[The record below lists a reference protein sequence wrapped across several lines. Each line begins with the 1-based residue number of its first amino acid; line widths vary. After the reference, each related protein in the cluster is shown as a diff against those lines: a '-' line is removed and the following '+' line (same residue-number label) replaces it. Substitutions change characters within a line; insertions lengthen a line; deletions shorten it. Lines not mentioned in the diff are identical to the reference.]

1 MTDAPAR
8 GTLIPRTATLVGLA
22 AMLVLAGFA
31 LAGFTY
37 ESGDRVYRFFLA
49 EAIVGA
55 ATTGAAIWWVA
66 RARSKGGAIV
76 VLVLSILINPIWLM
90 LLIRLVG

>member
-8 GTLIPRTATLVGLA
+8 GTLVPRTIALVGLA
-22 AMLVLAGFA
+22 GMIVLAGFA
-31 LAGFTY
+31 FAGFTY

-55 ATTGAAIWWVA
+55 VTTAAAIWWVA
-66 RARSKGGAIV
+66 RARPKGGAIA
-76 VLVLSILINPIWLM
+76 VLVVSILINPIWFM
-90 LLIRLVG
+90 LLIRMLG